1 MKKIETLFNNI
12 SSCENKYLEEIKYI
26 IQINKENHNEL
37 TKIKNEYTLDNDKTF
52 NLFTIFSDFY
62 YRENFQSDILKII
75 LDPNTVEIGNKIF
88 LENFYTFLQDII
100 NQTPSYKNDNVNF
113 PKINS
118 AKVIRE
124 ENYIDLLIHDDQYAI
139 ILESKLN
146 NAEDQP
152 DQLARYYK
160 YITTEKKL
168 NVKCVLYLIPEE
180 NKYPNLYSYSEE
192 YKPYIEKIKDKLL
205 IIPALSTTK
214 LNLVSNYLPDCIQA
228 TNSNLGKVLISQ
240 FIRLL
245 KKNCGG
251 LKTME
256 IEKKIFNQLCS
267 TEENIEITNDI
278 HEIWNKRHELI
289 KNIILEKVLNDEK
302 LGYLIWPSYNQVAYK
317 KLNNSIILGLG
328 IDDGLYFGFVH
339 DPEVVEEIPKSQID
353 KFKEIL
359 SDNCFSDNSGK
370 VEENGKWVFRTY
382 IIKDRIQTID
392 FYYKDIK
399 EKLLKLESLV
409 VSSKK
414 L

>member
-245 KKNCGG
+245 KK
-251 LKTME
+251 
-256 IEKKIFNQLCS
+256 I
-267 TEENIEITNDI
+267 
-278 HEIWNKRHELI
+278 
-289 KNIILEKVLNDEK
+289 
-302 LGYLIWPSYNQVAYK
+302 
-317 KLNNSIILGLG
+317 
-328 IDDGLYFGFVH
+328 
-339 DPEVVEEIPKSQID
+339 VED
-353 KFKEIL
+353 
-359 SDNCFSDNSGK
+359 
-370 VEENGKWVFRTY
+370 
-382 IIKDRIQTID
+382 
-392 FYYKDIK
+392 
-399 EKLLKLESLV
+399 
-409 VSSKK
+409 
-414 L
+414 